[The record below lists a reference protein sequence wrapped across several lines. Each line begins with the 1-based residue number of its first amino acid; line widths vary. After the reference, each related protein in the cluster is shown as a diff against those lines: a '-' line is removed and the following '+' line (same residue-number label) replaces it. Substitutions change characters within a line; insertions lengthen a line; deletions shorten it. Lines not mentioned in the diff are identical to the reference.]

1 MNKKEEFQYYLTR
14 FLAEYMAGQRNL
26 SQNTISSYAY
36 TFKLLLNFFS
46 AEKNIRS
53 DKITLDKLTKDN
65 IIGFLDWLEQTR
77 GVTIASR
84 NIRLAGI
91 HSFIKYIQTEDPSHL
106 FEYQK
111 ILSIKNKKHQSSE
124 IPYLSLNQIKAVLA
138 APDSSSRQGFRDK
151 VLLTVLYD
159 SGARVDELIHMKVSD
174 LRLSQPAQIKIKGKG
189 NKIRTVPLMGNTVES
204 LKKYIND

>member
-1 MNKKEEFQYYLTR
+1 MHCFLIYARIWDMQIQDVQNIICVLLPICIPTLLERWNPTTWGMVLMNKKEEFQYYLTR
-14 FLAEYMAGQRNL
+14 FLTKYMAGQRNL

-91 HSFIKYIQTEDPSHL
+91 HSFIKYLQTEDPSHL

-124 IPYLSLNQIKAVLA
+124 IPYCLPPVRRSLFVN
-138 APDSSSRQGFRDK
+138 
-151 VLLTVLYD
+151 
-159 SGARVDELIHMKVSD
+159 
-174 LRLSQPAQIKIKGKG
+174 
-189 NKIRTVPLMGNTVES
+189 
-204 LKKYIND
+204 